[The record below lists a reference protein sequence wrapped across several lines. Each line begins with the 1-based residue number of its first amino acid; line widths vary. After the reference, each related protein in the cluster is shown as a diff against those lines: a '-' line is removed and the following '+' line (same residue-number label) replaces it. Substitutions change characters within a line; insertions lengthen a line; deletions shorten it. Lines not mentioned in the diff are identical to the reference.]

1 MSGTQIVT
9 FDNCGIDKDIAFEVS
24 KEVTIV
30 TKIAYRKEDAIMLLT
45 SEIQELKRQ
54 IADLQTIK
62 ILTTRESLVKLWDNK
77 YDDQWNNC

>member
-1 MSGTQIVT
+1 
-9 FDNCGIDKDIAFEVS
+9 
-24 KEVTIV
+24 
-30 TKIAYRKEDAIMLLT
+30 MLLT

-77 YDDQWNNC
+77 HDDQWNNC